1 MSKKTYEIIIELDDY
16 GNETYNANL
25 FPFKEYNSYGDME
38 KITILYAI
46 KDMINSEIFD
56 LEQKPL

>member
-1 MSKKTYEIIIELDDY
+1 MSKKTNEIIIALDDY
-16 GNETYNANL
+16 GDETYDANL

-46 KDMINSEIFD
+46 KDLIESEIFD
-56 LEQKPL
+56 IEQKPL

>member
-1 MSKKTYEIIIELDDY
+1 MKKKTHEIIIALDDY
-16 GNETYNANL
+16 GDEAYDANF

-46 KDMINSEIFD
+46 KDLIDSEIFD
-56 LEQKPL
+56 IEQKPL

>member
-1 MSKKTYEIIIELDDY
+1 MSKKTHEIIIALDDY
-16 GNETYNANL
+16 GDETYDANL

-46 KDMINSEIFD
+46 KDLIESEIFD
-56 LEQKPL
+56 IEQKPL